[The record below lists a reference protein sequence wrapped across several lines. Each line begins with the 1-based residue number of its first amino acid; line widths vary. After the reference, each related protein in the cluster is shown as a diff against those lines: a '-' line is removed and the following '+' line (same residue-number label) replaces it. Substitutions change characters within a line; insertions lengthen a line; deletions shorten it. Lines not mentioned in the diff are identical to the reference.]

1 MRGRPSFQCARP
13 RSAQVRHF
21 RLNSRFRKLTVVTSL
36 FRSSQA
42 LHREP
47 ATLSRSVPVLSTGA
61 GGGDPFHLMPEGRA
75 GLDLARRGGR
85 RQLQCRALKA
95 SILGRFYAILTL
107 VRGECGRWRRRSCR
121 PSSGGASAAVAAADH
136 ARAVGS
142 RREQRRRLFLHRFAR
157 RVCP

>member
-1 MRGRPSFQCARP
+1 M
-13 RSAQVRHF
+13 RHF
-21 RLNSRFRKLTVVTSL
+21 RLNSRFPKLTVVTSL

-95 SILGRFYAILTL
+95 SILGRFYAISTL
-107 VRGECGRWRRRSCR
+107 VRGEPRMRCRAGAWLKAGGSC
-121 PSSGGASAAVAAADH
+121 PSGAGAERVPPEMVGGDDLGHRNGVGARTSGV
-136 ARAVGS
+136 
-142 RREQRRRLFLHRFAR
+142 
-157 RVCP
+157 